1 METLLIALSGLGV
14 SVFSGLLSELVRKQL
29 IRRIKREQEE
39 AVSRDIRTGWMRDSN
54 LWMNRGP
61 LAKRVSEQKVRS
73 VEEQERLV
81 LEIEDSDVLVE
92 KIRES
97 VRQELQK
104 DRKQTFILGFLQGLF
119 FFGLGV
125 GATLLI
131 SG

>member
-1 METLLIALSGLGV
+1 METLLIALIGV
-14 SVFSGLLSELVRKQL
+14 GGSLLSGLLSELIREEL
-29 IRRIKREQEE
+29 IRRVKRELE
-39 AVSRDIRTGWMRDSN
+39 AAASRKARIGWIRESEQ
-54 LWMNRGP
+54 MNRGP
-61 LAKRVSEQKVRS
+61 FAKRVSEQKARS